1 MNISLSYICD
11 NTILLS
17 LIISV
22 ICTLLIFIDNKIYK
36 VNKPYISYIRIFIV
50 IMVGVNAMIYL
61 KKMDIKN
68 INSKY
73 TNVKIGEP
81 DF

>member
-1 MNISLSYICD
+1 MNINIGYICD

-17 LIISV
+17 IIISV

-50 IMVGVNAMIYL
+50 IMIGVNAMIYL
-61 KKMDIKN
+61 KKMDVKN
-68 INSKY
+68 IDSKY

>member
-17 LIISV
+17 LILSV

-50 IMVGVNAMIYL
+50 IMVGVNAMIYF

-68 INSKY
+68 IDSKY